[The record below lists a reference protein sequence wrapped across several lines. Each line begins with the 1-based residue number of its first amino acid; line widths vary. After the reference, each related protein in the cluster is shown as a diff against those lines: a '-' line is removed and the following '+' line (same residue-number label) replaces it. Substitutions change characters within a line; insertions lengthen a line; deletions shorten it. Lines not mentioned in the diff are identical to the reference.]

1 MGSYAENEQ
10 DAREHAEWQRQ
21 FAEEKLEEAKELAK
35 EKPVATM
42 DEIMEHRALK
52 RAEENAERHESG
64 INDWQSFLDKTNN
77 GEDFERNDEQDL
89 IIMEIHQIVD
99 NNILYGSPPYS
110 LESAEEILLD
120 ILNDLTSMKERLGL
134 DEGGKI

>member
-21 FAEEKLEEAKELAK
+21 FAEEKLEEARELAK
-35 EKPVATM
+35 EKPVVTM
-42 DEIMEHRALK
+42 DEIMEHRGLR
-52 RAEENAERHESG
+52 RAEENAERHMKGQET
-64 INDWQSFLDKTNN
+64 WTSFMEKTNN
-77 GEDFERNDEQDL
+77 GEDFERNDQQDL

-134 DEGGKI
+134 GGNI